1 MSPHSVYNRPCARQI
16 RRSFRQTKGKAM
28 SRLEEI
34 TERMKTAVGGD
45 SGLGKSLKFN
55 LKGDGFIFING
66 GTVSNEDAPADLTMT
81 LTMNDLIAI
90 GEGKLDPMTAVMTGR
105 LKLSDMAAAMA
116 LQGKIR
122 ALFANVQ

>member
-1 MSPHSVYNRPCARQI
+1 
-16 RRSFRQTKGKAM
+16 M
-28 SRLEEI
+28 SRLDEI

-55 LKGDGFIFING
+55 LKGDGFILING
-66 GTVSNEDAPADLTMT
+66 GMVSNEDAPADLTMT
-81 LTMNDLIAI
+81 LTMDDLVAI
-90 GEGKLDPMTAVMTGR
+90 GEGTLDPMTAVMTGR

-122 ALFANVQ
+122 TLFSKVQ